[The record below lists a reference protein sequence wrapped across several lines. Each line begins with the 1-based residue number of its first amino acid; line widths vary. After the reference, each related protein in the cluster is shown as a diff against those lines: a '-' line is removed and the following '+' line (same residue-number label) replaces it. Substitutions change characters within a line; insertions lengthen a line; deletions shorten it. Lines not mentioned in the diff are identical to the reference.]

1 MKTRSRCFPADL
13 ASTIYFFE
21 ELMKKVGL
29 PFCRQWKGFSA
40 KKICLGSRRNVSLG
54 SPWYWIEAP
63 GWARHPHHSADEVV
77 VGLYHFVDRIFHER
91 FSFWMIL
98 LFFSFHCFFAVFWM
112 ILESSGVLFSS
123 LSSVFVCFFSCL
135 SFSGWFFWF
144 PRHPCHFKKWNS
156 QPCHELHETFNI
168 QHEKPPQDYRQRRLW
183 IPFLGLKQHWCCE
196 TSTSLCWMRPV
207 MAYDWKEGYQFR
219 STKFEAHFLKLGGA
233 WVRWWVHIRS
243 RDARCFSIFNDDEQM
258 ISW

>member
-1 MKTRSRCFPADL
+1 MRDS
-13 ASTIYFFE
+13 
-21 ELMKKVGL
+21 
-29 PFCRQWKGFSA
+29 
-40 KKICLGSRRNVSLG
+40 VSG
-54 SPWYWIEAP
+54 NS
-63 GWARHPHHSADEVV
+63 
-77 VGLYHFVDRIFHER
+77 
-91 FSFWMIL
+91 
-98 LFFSFHCFFAVFWM
+98 CFFAVP
-112 ILESSGVLFSS
+112 LQ
-123 LSSVFVCFFSCL
+123 
-135 SFSGWFFWF
+135 FSGWFLRAQEFCSLLCPRFLCASFHVFHFLGDFLF
-144 PRHPCHFKKWNS
+144 PCHPCHFKKWNS

-258 ISW
+258 TSW